1 MAIKKI
7 DIRKPQEESL
17 QNSFLQRVRRLC
29 FIFMLIN
36 ILGYITIMSASAQD
50 TVSKSKDTLTLNAKP
65 KVHSPRKA
73 TIYAMVLPG
82 LGQAYNHKYW
92 KIPIVYAAFGACI
105 YFIHTNTKLY
115 NEFKDAY
122 DYVSVTAKINYPPT
136 PVNIFHPIPDP
147 PNQWVAKYEEE
158 NLNTGKEFYRRRLE
172 ISYIATGVCYILS
185 VVDAVV
191 DAHFFDYDIGEDL
204 TLNVKP
210 WVPALGS
217 NQSYKATAGIN
228 LTLRF

>member
-1 MAIKKI
+1 VDSKEIEINKI
-7 DIRKPQEESL
+7 EEQSL
-17 QNSFLQRVRRLC
+17 QISFLLRARGLC
-29 FIFMLIN
+29 FIFMLFQL
-36 ILGYITIMSASAQD
+36 LGFSSLNNASAQD
-50 TVSKSKDTLTLNAKP
+50 TATKSLDSLSLTTKP
-65 KVHSPRKA
+65 KIHSPRKA
-73 TIYAMVLPG
+73 TIFALVLPG

-92 KIPIVYAAFGACI
+92 KIPIVYAAFGGCI
-105 YFIHTNTKLY
+105 YFIQTNTKLY

-122 DYVSVTAKINYPPT
+122 DYVAVTSKTIYPPT

-158 NLNTGKEFYRRRLE
+158 NLKTGRDFYRRRLE
-172 ISYIATGVCYILS
+172 VSYIATGVCYILS

-210 WVPALGS
+210 WVPELGV
-217 NQSYKATAGIN
+217 NQANRVSGV
-228 LTLRF
+228 TLSFRF